1 MKIIH
6 TADIHLDS
14 PLSQVKDP
22 VKRRYELLQALANLS
37 EYTDNNGCSAII
49 VAGDL
54 FDDKFTTAQTI
65 SSVAQIINDSNAEWY
80 ILRGNHG
87 DATPYAK
94 LAKQSQKA
102 RFFGEDFTYYNI
114 GNVTICGRELGAN
127 DAEQYAKLQLDS
139 SRFNIVVL
147 HGDLDGDGYGLI
159 DRKTLSALPVSY
171 VALGHRH
178 AFAKYKFGRIAAC
191 YSGALEPRG
200 FDETAQTGF
209 VELDTETNVIRFVEQ
224 SLRSVTTVNVDVT
237 GIASDIELNTK
248 IFQAIQ
254 GESPK
259 NYLNAV
265 FSGALT
271 EGVHLELIAREAL
284 ENRFFALRIEDRTVT
299 PYDVDGLMTEV
310 SLRGEFVKLAM
321 EIQDEQLRSDVL
333 KTGLKALAGEEI
345 L

>member
-22 VKRRYELLQALANLS
+22 AKRRYELLQALSNLS
-37 EYTDNNGCSAII
+37 EYAGNNGCSAII

-54 FDDKFTTAQTI
+54 FDDKFTTTQTVN
-65 SSVAQIINDSNAEWY
+65 SVAQIINGGNAEWY
-80 ILRGNHG
+80 ILKGNHG
-87 DATPYAK
+87 DAVPYNK
-94 LAKQSQKA
+94 LASSTNKA
-102 RFFGEDFTYYNI
+102 HFFGNDFTYYDI
-114 GNVTICGRELGAN
+114 GNVTVCGRELGIN
-127 DAEQYAKLQLDS
+127 DAEQYSKLRLDP
-139 SRFNIVVL
+139 SRYNIVVL
-147 HGDLDGDGYGLI
+147 HGDIDGGGYGFI

-178 AFAKYKFGRIAAC
+178 SFSKYKFGCANAC

-200 FDETAQTGF
+200 FDEPAQTGF
-209 VELDTETNVIRFVEQ
+209 IELETETNAIRFVEQ
-224 SLRSVTTVNVDVT
+224 SIRRVVTVNVDVT
-237 GIASDIELNTK
+237 GIASDIELNAK
-248 IFQAIQ
+248 ISQALQ
-254 GESPK
+254 GVQPQ

-265 FSGALT
+265 FCGALT
-271 EGVHLELIAREAL
+271 IGVHLDLVSRELL
-284 ENRFFALRIEDRTVT
+284 ENRFFALRLEDRTTT
-299 PYDVDGLMTEV
+299 PYDIEELMKEV

-321 EIQDEQLRSDVL
+321 EIRDEKLRFDVI